1 MTAEGQKASSGAMRR
16 RQDEIFRSGVMA
28 DIGSEG
34 RLVFAVAAAWADYRT
49 CEFKMSARGAARIC
63 GVKPTTIRRGL
74 EQLIANGVI
83 EAGPKTSGTRRRY
96 RFSQPMGED
105 TRRDRGEHVA
115 CARRTRSV
123 TGGGHA
129 TCPER
134 TRSVRAPDT
143 LRARA
148 GHDPCPL
155 VHNGPQGVPQELHE
169 DSPSVIPAPGRPLV
183 GRPGPDAEK
192 PKERRAV

>member
-1 MTAEGQKASSGAMRR
+1 MTAEGHKASSGAMRR

-74 EQLIANGVI
+74 EQLIRHGVI
-83 EAGPKTSGTRRRY
+83 EAAAKTSNPRRKY
-96 RFSQPMGED
+96 RFSPPSGER
-105 TRRDRGEHVA
+105 TRRVLGGHEA
-115 CARRTRSV
+115 CAARTQGVS
-123 TGGGHA
+123 GGAHEA
-129 TCPER
+129 CPER
-134 TRSVRAPDT
+134 TRSVRAADT

-155 VHNGPQGVPQELHE
+155 VHYGPQGVPQELHE